1 MTGNQA
7 PLTLVGEVMLPIR
20 ETLHL
25 TVQDSVQDVMQKG
38 LYTAAVD
45 KLVVIFD
52 GPEVI
57 AVTGAGRLRG
67 QVLPRSWS
75 GRLGD
80 RLGRLPPPPEI
91 TPQTRVAALD
101 FLVQE
106 VRDAEWLLVVDDETG
121 HPLGVLSREVVLDHL
136 PPVEPVPKGEI
147 YRGAQGRL
155 WGDPEVEHVFY
166 YCQQEN
172 RRFGSHA
179 VHPDAQG
186 RMRDRKGHLVE
197 EVVPPQMG

>member
-1 MTGNQA
+1 MTENQA
-7 PLTLVGEVMLPIR
+7 PLTLVGEVMIPIR

-25 TVQDSVQDVMQKG
+25 TAQDSVQDVMQKG
-38 LYTAAVD
+38 LYAAVGD
-45 KLVVIFD
+45 KLVIIFD

-57 AVTGAGRLRG
+57 AVTSAGKLRG

-91 TPQTRVAALD
+91 TPQTQVVALV

-106 VRDAEWLLVVDDETG
+106 VPDAEWLLVVDDETG
-121 HPLGVLSREVVLDHL
+121 HPLGVLSREEVLDHR
-136 PPVEPVPKGEI
+136 PPGEPLPKGEI
-147 YRGAQGRL
+147 YRGARGRL

-172 RRFGSHA
+172 RRFGPHA
-179 VHPDAQG
+179 VHPDPQG

-197 EVVPPQMG
+197 VVVPPQTG

>member
-1 MTGNQA
+1 MTENQA
-7 PLTLVGEVMLPIR
+7 PLTLVGEVMTPIQ
-20 ETLHL
+20 EALHL
-25 TVQDSVQDVMQKG
+25 TAQDSVQDVMQKG
-38 LYTAAVD
+38 LYTAAGD
-45 KLVVIFD
+45 KLVIIFD
-52 GPEVI
+52 GSEVI
-57 AVTGAGRLRG
+57 AVTSAGRLRG

-91 TPQTRVAALD
+91 TPQTRVAALI

-106 VRDAEWLLVVDDETG
+106 VHDAEWLLVVDDETG
-121 HPLGVLSREVVLDHL
+121 HPLGVLSHKVVLDHL
-136 PPVEPVPKGEI
+136 PPVEPLPKGEI
-147 YRGAQGRL
+147 YRGARGRL

-166 YCQQEN
+166 YCPQEN
-172 RRFGSHA
+172 RRFGPHA